1 MSPNMLFNLP
11 SDVLSSIYEYD
22 NTYKKM
28 FSDNVLK
35 MIWGKALISNLKSF
49 TLEKDSFFG
58 GSDNEYDSDG
68 YERQEEIDI
77 EKGTDTV
84 KLAAEYMFRNMGF
97 YDNYIMSKCYY
108 GIGNN
113 FCIDDLSAVCIQLHD
128 YVYDES
134 SVEDDKFTK
143 RSYIG
148 VRLYIKKMLIFDGGV
163 YNDALENDFD
173 ENDNIIVVHY
183 NSEKRMALF
192 RYIN

>member
-1 MSPNMLFNLP
+1 
-11 SDVLSSIYEYD
+11 
-22 NTYKKM
+22 
-28 FSDNVLK
+28 
-35 MIWGKALISNLKSF
+35 
-49 TLEKDSFFG
+49 
-58 GSDNEYDSDG
+58 
-68 YERQEEIDI
+68 
-77 EKGTDTV
+77 
-84 KLAAEYMFRNMGF
+84 
-97 YDNYIMSKCYY
+97 
-108 GIGNN
+108 
-113 FCIDDLSAVCIQLHD
+113 
-128 YVYDES
+128 VYDES